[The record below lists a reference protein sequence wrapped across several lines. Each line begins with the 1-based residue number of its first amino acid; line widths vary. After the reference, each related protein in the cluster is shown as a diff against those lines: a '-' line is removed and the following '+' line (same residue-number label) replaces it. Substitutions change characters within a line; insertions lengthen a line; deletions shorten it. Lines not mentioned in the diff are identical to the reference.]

1 MSKLTIK
8 KYQEYLENVYKNR
21 NNDQGLFIKLV
32 EEIGEVAEQISIRDG
47 RKDGDK
53 EAVIEE
59 LGKELADVIHYTI
72 AIAGVNGI
80 DLEKVILEKDLSA
93 AIKYQ
98 HSTNLMEYIEQTA
111 KNDQYTARKHL
122 LYEYVQSTIGH
133 GKVSEMMGTE
143 SSDC

>member
-1 MSKLTIK
+1 MSIAIFLEREKMSKLTIK

-98 HSTNLMEYIEQTA
+98 HSTNWMEYIEQTA
-111 KNDQYTARKHL
+111 KND
-122 LYEYVQSTIGH
+122 
-133 GKVSEMMGTE
+133 
-143 SSDC
+143 

>member
-1 MSKLTIK
+1 MSGLTVRL
-8 KYQEYLENVYKNR
+8 YEEYLAGVYNNR
-21 NNDQGLFIKLV
+21 KTDQGLFIKLV

-53 EAVIEE
+53 EAVLEE

-98 HSTNLMEYIEQTA
+98 HSTNLMEYIAQTA
-111 KNDQYTARKHL
+111 KND
-122 LYEYVQSTIGH
+122 
-133 GKVSEMMGTE
+133 
-143 SSDC
+143 

>member
-8 KYQEYLENVYKNR
+8 KYQEYLKNVYKNR

-53 EAVIEE
+53 EAVLEK

-111 KNDQYTARKHL
+111 KNDQFTARKHL
-122 LYEYVQSTIGH
+122 LYECVQSRIGF

>member
-32 EEIGEVAEQISIRDG
+32 EEIGEVAEQISVRDG
-47 RKDGDK
+47 RKDGDTK
-53 EAVIEE
+53 TVLEE

-72 AIAGVNGI
+72 AIAGVYGI

-98 HSTNLMEYIEQTA
+98 HSTNLTEYIEQTA
-111 KNDQYTARKHL
+111 KYD
-122 LYEYVQSTIGH
+122 
-133 GKVSEMMGTE
+133 
-143 SSDC
+143 

>member
-1 MSKLTIK
+1 MCSFFIFQHKLCKIAIDFIGLLLILLECDWMPGLTLK
-8 KYQEYLENVYKNR
+8 LYQEYLEDVYKNR
-21 NNDQGLFIKLV
+21 KNDQGLFIKLV

-53 EAVIEE
+53 EAVLEE

-111 KNDQYTARKHL
+111 KYD
-122 LYEYVQSTIGH
+122 
-133 GKVSEMMGTE
+133 
-143 SSDC
+143 

>member
-53 EAVIEE
+53 EAVLEE

-72 AIAGVNGI
+72 AIAGVNRI

-98 HSTNLMEYIEQTA
+98 HSTYLIEYIEQTA
-111 KNDQYTARKHL
+111 KND
-122 LYEYVQSTIGH
+122 
-133 GKVSEMMGTE
+133 
-143 SSDC
+143 

>member
-32 EEIGEVAEQISIRDG
+32 EEIGEVAEQISVRDG
-47 RKDGDK
+47 RKDGDTK
-53 EAVIEE
+53 TVLEE
-59 LGKELADVIHYTI
+59 LGKELAYVIHYTI

-111 KNDQYTARKHL
+111 KND
-122 LYEYVQSTIGH
+122 
-133 GKVSEMMGTE
+133 
-143 SSDC
+143 

>member
-47 RKDGDK
+47 RKDGDTK
-53 EAVIEE
+53 TVLEE

-98 HSTNLMEYIEQTA
+98 HSTNLMEYIEKTA
-111 KNDQYTARKHL
+111 KND
-122 LYEYVQSTIGH
+122 
-133 GKVSEMMGTE
+133 
-143 SSDC
+143 

>member
-47 RKDGDK
+47 RKDGDTK
-53 EAVIEE
+53 TVLEE

-98 HSTNLMEYIEQTA
+98 HSTNLMEYTEQTA
-111 KNDQYTARKHL
+111 KND
-122 LYEYVQSTIGH
+122 
-133 GKVSEMMGTE
+133 
-143 SSDC
+143 

>member
-1 MSKLTIK
+1 MSGLTVRL
-8 KYQEYLENVYKNR
+8 YEEYLADVYKNR
-21 NNDQGLFIKLV
+21 KTDQGLFIKLV

-47 RKDGDK
+47 RKDGDTG
-53 EAVIEE
+53 EVHAE

-72 AIAGVNGI
+72 AIAAVNGI

-93 AIKYQ
+93 AIKYN
-98 HSTNLMEYIEQTA
+98 HTTNLTEFLQKTA
-111 KNDQYTARKHL
+111 KYDQFTARKHL
-122 LYEYVQSTIGH
+122 LSTLVQSTIGH

>member
-59 LGKELADVIHYTI
+59 LGKELVDVIHYTI

-111 KNDQYTARKHL
+111 KND
-122 LYEYVQSTIGH
+122 
-133 GKVSEMMGTE
+133 
-143 SSDC
+143 

>member
-53 EAVIEE
+53 EAVLEE
-59 LGKELADVIHYTI
+59 LGKELADVIHYTF

-98 HSTNLMEYIEQTA
+98 HSTNLMEYIEQTT
-111 KNDQYTARKHL
+111 KND
-122 LYEYVQSTIGH
+122 
-133 GKVSEMMGTE
+133 
-143 SSDC
+143 

>member
-32 EEIGEVAEQISIRDG
+32 GEIGEVAEQISIRDG
-47 RKDGDK
+47 RKDGDTK
-53 EAVIEE
+53 TVLEE

-111 KNDQYTARKHL
+111 KND
-122 LYEYVQSTIGH
+122 
-133 GKVSEMMGTE
+133 
-143 SSDC
+143 